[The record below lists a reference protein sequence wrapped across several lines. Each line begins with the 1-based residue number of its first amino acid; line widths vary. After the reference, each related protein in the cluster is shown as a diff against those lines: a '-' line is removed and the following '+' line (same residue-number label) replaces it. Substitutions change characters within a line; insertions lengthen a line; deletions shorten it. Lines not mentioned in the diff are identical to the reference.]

1 MTLEVRVHRKTR
13 HAVGK
18 SRSGKLS
25 AEGSALDRVRNG
37 MLRRKRPTVCILS
50 NHPVVLEQLHDA
62 IDKNC
67 FSVFWERLK
76 PFSQSRDDVFVLPRS
91 PLCVLDA
98 LGPKPAT
105 AAVVQ
110 QILQAYPDACILLV
124 ADKDAEGD
132 CFDLLL
138 LGARGL
144 LSYKEAPEHLTEALK
159 CVADGGFWLSPLRLS
174 RFIDSFL
181 GRCHSKQPAVTSLSL
196 SRRENEI
203 LERLFQDFSNKEIA
217 NELNISERTV
227 KFHVSN
233 LLQKFGVHGRRELIL
248 SFGPLASTGLLGGYY
263 RQELV
268 ERGNLAGHPRGKS
281 RFLPAR
287 KDEEEI
293 LSGAHTPRPA
303 YSVS

>member
-1 MTLEVRVHRKTR
+1 MQRKNRQMGEKSKSPRVGANGT
-13 HAVGK
+13 
-18 SRSGKLS
+18 
-25 AEGSALDRVRNG
+25 ALDRVRRG
-37 MLRRKRPTVCILS
+37 IHLRRRRPTVCVLS
-50 NHPVVLEQLHDA
+50 NHPVVLEQLNDA
-62 IDKNC
+62 IDKSH
-67 FSVFWERLK
+67 FRVFWERLR
-76 PFSQSRDDVFVLPRS
+76 PFSQVRNDGFVLPRA

-110 QILQAYPDACILLV
+110 QILHAYPDARVLLV
-124 ADKDAEGD
+124 ADKEAESD

-144 LSYKEAPEHLTEALK
+144 LSYEEASAHLTEALICLTK
-159 CVADGGFWLSPLRLS
+159 GGFWLSPLRLS

-181 GRCHSKQPAVTSLSL
+181 GRCHSKQPAITTL

-203 LERLFQDFSNKEIA
+203 LEKLFQDFSNKEIA

-233 LLQKFGVHGRRELIL
+233 LLQKFRVHGRRELIL
-248 SFGPLASTGLLGGYY
+248 SYGPLAPTGLLGGYHK
-263 RQELV
+263 QELV
-268 ERGNLAGHPRGKS
+268 ERVTFPGVSHGKP
-281 RFLPAR
+281 RFLPE
-287 KDEEEI
+287 KDKEEI
-293 LSGAHTPRPA
+293 LAGSQGQRPA